1 MTTTELSNQC
11 TELYALSLR
20 KTEHGDP
27 ESLYSYV
34 LHLAF
39 QHRITITSFKMLYL
53 CANALART
61 GRNLCV
67 TCTKSS
73 GVLMLGSTLPARQIV
88 QMLEHGTGTKNLAH
102 ATMLPLSDFCSW
114 NDLITEQNR
123 VCLRCVRDDIE
134 AKNETFGRL
143 LWKLRVVTCCPIHGD
158 NLVAVDQC
166 PTVTASSPKSALLRP
181 VNMYG
186 VCSGCASIG
195 YQCQHSQGVGS
206 EEERQTAIMC
216 RDLLAAFP
224 TLDNA
229 SPLKSKTA
237 LRELSKSYEGGYA
250 GLSKKAGVSRSLLHR
265 WMKEEGAKIQLRL
278 IVDLAKV
285 IGVSASDF
293 LLGNLH
299 LASPSRSLAV
309 SRTPKAIRTLCLE
322 SISRDLIAALDSPD
336 TNAADVGRKRNV
348 CYKTLERAN
357 PKVFQALVRR
367 HKSQRQTAR
376 VERWQVGAD
385 KAIAMLNHLRSL
397 GWRLSLT
404 NAANVDGQ
412 LWTPRETPG
421 RVFRA
426 LLSADLDKYA
436 QYHWLPEEIIEK
448 LRPMHEELKGYKAGQ
463 VGRSGRPKKDHAEK
477 HQA

>member
-11 TELYALSLR
+11 TELYALPLR
-20 KTEHGDP
+20 KTAHGDP

-61 GRNLCV
+61 GKNLCV

-102 ATMLPLSDFCSW
+102 ATMLPLGDFCSW
-114 NDLITEQNR
+114 NDLIAESNR

-134 AKNETFGRL
+134 ATNETFGRL

-166 PTVTASSPKSALLRP
+166 PTVAASSPKSALLRP

-186 VCSGCASIG
+186 VCGGCASIG
-195 YQCQHSQGVGS
+195 YQCQHLRGMGS
-206 EEERQTAIMC
+206 EEERLTAVMC

-224 TLDNA
+224 SLGGA
-229 SPLKSKTA
+229 SPEAAKRAFRNFARTFE
-237 LRELSKSYEGGYA
+237 RGYA
-250 GLSKKAGVSRSLLHR
+250 AIANKAGVSRSLLHR
-265 WMKEEGAKIQLRL
+265 WMNVEGASVQLRL
-278 IVDLAKV
+278 IIDLAKV
-285 IGVSASDF
+285 IGVSVADF
-293 LLGNLH
+293 LQGNLQN
-299 LASPSRSLAV
+299 ASPSRSLPV
-309 SRTPKAIRTLCLE
+309 SRTPRPIRTLCLE

-376 VERWQVGAD
+376 VERWQMGAD
-385 KAIAMLNHLRSL
+385 KAIAMLDRLRSL

-404 NAANVDGQ
+404 NAANLDGQ

-436 QYHWLPEEIIEK
+436 RYHWLPEEIIEK
-448 LRPMHEELKGYKAGQ
+448 LRPMHEELKDYIAGQ
-463 VGRSGRPKKDHAEK
+463 VGRPGRPKKDRTDQQ
-477 HQA
+477 QA